1 LCGGLGGGGGGGWGG
16 RGCPPP
22 PPPPPPAAPPP
33 PTAGETAP
41 LLDRTAKMY
50 IGGKQARPDGGYSI
64 DIVGANGESLGQV
77 GLGNR
82 KDIRNAVEAAHKG
95 AAWAKATAHNR
106 AQVLYYVAENLSVR
120 ADEFVERLR
129 ALTGVGAEDARA
141 EFDLSIKR
149 LYLYAAWA
157 DKWDG
162 DVHRTPMRNITLAMR
177 EPVGVIGVV
186 CPDEAPLLGFI
197 STVMP
202 PLALGNRVVAVP
214 SEPWPLMATDL
225 YQVFETSD
233 VPAGAI
239 NIVTGT
245 KEELVPVLAA
255 HDDVEGIWYWGAAQ
269 GSGEVERL
277 AAGNM
282 KRSWVDYGKGRDWFG
297 AHAGGREFLR
307 HATEIKN
314 IWVPYGD

>member
-1 LCGGLGGGGGGGWGG
+1 
-16 RGCPPP
+16 
-22 PPPPPPAAPPP
+22 
-33 PTAGETAP
+33 
-41 LLDRTAKMY
+41 
-50 IGGKQARPDGGYSI
+50 
-64 DIVGANGESLGQV
+64 
-77 GLGNR
+77 
-82 KDIRNAVEAAHKG
+82 
-95 AAWAKATAHNR
+95 
-106 AQVLYYVAENLSVR
+106 
-120 ADEFVERLR
+120 
-129 ALTGVGAEDARA
+129 VGAEDARA
-141 EFDLSIKR
+141 EFDLSIER

-162 DVHRTPMRNITLAMR
+162 DVHRTPMRNVTLAMR
-177 EPVGVIGVV
+177 EPVGVMGVV
-186 CPDEAPLLGFI
+186 CPDEAPVLGFI

-202 PLALGNRVVAVP
+202 ALALGNRVVAVP

-255 HDDVEGIWYWGAAQ
+255 HDDVEGIWYWGSGE

-282 KRSWVDYGKGRDWFG
+282 KRCWVDYGEGRDWFSAG
-297 AHAGGREFLR
+297 AAGREFLR
-307 HATEIKN
+307 HATEIRIFGCRTGIEWKRPARVRGHARGPEAPSFLAIATWSLSKN
-314 IWVPYGD
+314 HGGVTHTE

>member
-1 LCGGLGGGGGGGWGG
+1 VVPADVPAL
-16 RGCPPP
+16 
-22 PPPPPPAAPPP
+22 AAP
-33 PTAGETAP
+33 AV
-41 LLDRTAKMY
+41 DRTAKLF
-50 IGGKQARPDGGYSI
+50 IGGKQVRPDGGYSV
-64 DIVGANGESLGQV
+64 DIVGADGTSMGEV

-95 AAWAKATAHNR
+95 AAWAGATAHNR
-106 AQVLYYVAENLSVR
+106 AQVLYYIAENLSAR

-129 ALTGVGAEDARA
+129 ALTGAGAEEARR
-141 EFDLSIKR
+141 EFDLSIER

-162 DVHRTPMRNITLAMR
+162 AVHRTPMRNVTLAMR
-177 EPVGVIGVV
+177 EPVGVMGVV
-186 CPDEAPLLGFI
+186 CPDEAPLLGFV

-202 PLALGNRVVAVP
+202 PLALGNRVVTVP
-214 SEPWPLMATDL
+214 SEPWPLLATDL

-245 KEELVPVLAA
+245 KAELMPVLAA
-255 HDDVEGIWYWGAAQ
+255 HDDVDGIWYWGSAE

-297 AHAGGREFLR
+297 PHAAGREFLR